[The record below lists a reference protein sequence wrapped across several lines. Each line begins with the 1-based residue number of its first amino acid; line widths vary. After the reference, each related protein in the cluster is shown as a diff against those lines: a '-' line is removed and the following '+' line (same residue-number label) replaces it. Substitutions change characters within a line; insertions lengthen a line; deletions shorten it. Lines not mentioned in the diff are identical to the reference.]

1 MVFVDFSVPAIG
13 KTPASYYRRHIRSNG
28 RGRQIQRKGEERKM
42 KNGKLGGIV
51 LGVVLAAGLIV
62 GIKCMERVPAGYVG
76 VVYNFSGGI
85 SDQVLTQG
93 WHFVSPTKKSNYI
106 FGWY

>member
-1 MVFVDFSVPAIG
+1 MY
-13 KTPASYYRRHIRSNG
+13 K
-28 RGRQIQRKGEERKM
+28 RQ
-42 KNGKLGGIV
+42 V

-76 VVYNFSGGI
+76 VVYNFSSGI

-93 WHFVSPTKKSNYI
+93 WHFVSPTKKVTTYSVGIEPVSYTHLIMN
-106 FGWY
+106 FTKDALV

>member
-1 MVFVDFSVPAIG
+1 
-13 KTPASYYRRHIRSNG
+13 
-28 RGRQIQRKGEERKM
+28 M

-76 VVYNFSGGI
+76 VVYNFSSGI

-93 WHFVSPTKKSNYI
+93 
-106 FGWY
+106 